1 MSNARN
7 LANLLNSDTG
17 ITSADIL
24 DGTVATLDI
33 QDSAVSTAKIAND
46 AVTTAKIPDGAIT
59 AAKINSGVTLGGS
72 YFQGENG
79 AVGATAGKGDI
90 FRVHEKELNTNVTI
104 AATDNALASGPLTVA
119 NGVTLTIANGGRL
132 AIV

>member
-7 LANLLNSDTG
+7 LANLLNSDTTV
-17 ITSADIL
+17 TSADIA
-24 DGTVATLDI
+24 DGTVATVDI
-33 QDSAVSTAKIAND
+33 ADG
-46 AVTTAKIPDGAIT
+46 AVTADKIPDGAIT
-59 AAKINSGVTLGGS
+59 AAKINSGVTLGGA

-79 AVGATAGKGDI
+79 TVGATAGKGDI

-119 NGVTLTIANGGRL
+119 SGITLTISAGGRL

>member
-7 LANLLNSDTG
+7 LANLLNSDTTL
-17 ITSADIL
+17 TSADIL
-24 DGTVATLDI
+24 DGTVATQDI
-33 QDSAVSTAKIAND
+33 ADN
-46 AVTTAKIPDGAIT
+46 AVTTAKILDGAIT
-59 AAKINSGVTLGGS
+59 AAKINSGVTLGGA

-119 NGVTLTIANGGRL
+119 SGITLTIANGGRL

>member
-33 QDSAVSTAKIAND
+33 ADG

-59 AAKINSGVTLGGS
+59 AAKINSGVTLGGA

-119 NGVTLTIANGGRL
+119 SGITLTISAGGRL

>member
-7 LANLLNSDTG
+7 LANLLNSDTTV
-17 ITSADIL
+17 TSADIL
-24 DGTVATLDI
+24 DGTVATADI
-33 QDSAVSTAKIAND
+33 ADNAITA
-46 AVTTAKIPDGAIT
+46 AKIPDGTIT
-59 AAKINSGVTLGGS
+59 AAKINSGVTLGGA

-90 FRVHEKELNTNVTI
+90 FRVHEKELNTDVTI

-119 NGVTLTIANGGRL
+119 SGITLTITNGGRL

>member
-33 QDSAVSTAKIAND
+33 ADD
-46 AVTTAKIPDGAIT
+46 AVTTAKIVDGAIT
-59 AAKINSGVTLGGS
+59 SAKIDSNVTLGGS

-90 FRVHEKELNTNVTI
+90 FRVHEQELNTNVTI

>member
-33 QDSAVSTAKIAND
+33 ADD
-46 AVTTAKIPDGAIT
+46 AVTTAKIVDGAIT
-59 AAKINSGVTLGGS
+59 SAKIDSNVTLGGS

-90 FRVHEKELNTNVTI
+90 FRVHEQELNTNVTI

-119 NGVTLTIANGGRL
+119 NGITLTIANGGRL

>member
-7 LANLLNSDTG
+7 LANLLNSDTTV
-17 ITSADIL
+17 TSADIL
-24 DGTVATLDI
+24 DGTVATADI
-33 QDSAVSTAKIAND
+33 ADNAI
-46 AVTTAKIPDGAIT
+46 TTAKIPDGAIT

-119 NGVTLTIANGGRL
+119 SGITLTISAGGRL

>member
-7 LANLLNSDTG
+7 LANLLNSDTTV
-17 ITSADIL
+17 TSADIA
-24 DGTVATLDI
+24 DGTVATVDI
-33 QDSAVSTAKIAND
+33 ADN
-46 AVTTAKIPDGAIT
+46 AVTAAKIPDGAIT
-59 AAKINSGVTLGGS
+59 AAKINSGVTLGGA

-119 NGVTLTIANGGRL
+119 SGITLTIANGGRL

>member
-7 LANLLNSDTG
+7 LANLLNSDTTV
-17 ITSADIL
+17 TSADIL
-24 DGTVATLDI
+24 DGTVATADI
-33 QDSAVSTAKIAND
+33 ADNAI
-46 AVTTAKIPDGAIT
+46 TTAKIPDGAIT

-79 AVGATAGKGDI
+79 TVGATAGKGDI

-119 NGVTLTIANGGRL
+119 SGITLTISNGGRL

>member
-7 LANLLNSDTG
+7 LANLLNSDTTV
-17 ITSADIL
+17 TSADIL
-24 DGTVATLDI
+24 DGTVATTDI
-33 QDSAVSTAKIAND
+33 ADD

-119 NGVTLTIANGGRL
+119 SGITLTISNGGRL

>member
-33 QDSAVSTAKIAND
+33 QDSAVSTAKIA
-46 AVTTAKIPDGAIT
+46 DGAIT
-59 AAKINSGVTLGGS
+59 AAKIDSNVTLGGS

-90 FRVHEKELNTNVTI
+90 FRVHEQELNTDVTI

>member
-33 QDSAVSTAKIAND
+33 QDSAVSTAKIA
-46 AVTTAKIPDGAIT
+46 DGAIT
-59 AAKINSGVTLGGS
+59 SAKIDSNVTLGGS

-90 FRVHEKELNTNVTI
+90 FRVHEQELNTNVTI

-119 NGVTLTIANGGRL
+119 SGITLTIANGGRL

>member
-7 LANLLNSDTG
+7 LANLLNSDTTV
-17 ITSADIL
+17 TSADIL
-24 DGTVATLDI
+24 DGTVATQDI
-33 QDSAVSTAKIAND
+33 ADGAI
-46 AVTTAKIPDGAIT
+46 TTAKIPDGAIT

-90 FRVHEKELNTNVTI
+90 FRVHEKELNTDVTI

-119 NGVTLTIANGGRL
+119 SGITLTISNGGRL

>member
-24 DGTVATLDI
+24 DGTVATQDI
-33 QDSAVSTAKIAND
+33 ADNAI
-46 AVTTAKIPDGAIT
+46 TTAKIPDGAIT
-59 AAKINSGVTLGGS
+59 AAKINSGVTLGGA

-79 AVGATAGKGDI
+79 TVGATAGKGDI

-119 NGVTLTIANGGRL
+119 SGITLTISNGGRL

>member
-33 QDSAVSTAKIAND
+33 QDSAVSTAKIA
-46 AVTTAKIPDGAIT
+46 DGAIT
-59 AAKINSGVTLGGS
+59 SAKIDSNVTLGGS

-90 FRVHEKELNTNVTI
+90 FRVHEQELNTNVTI

-119 NGVTLTIANGGRL
+119 SGVTLAIANGGRL